1 MTRRPSIRDRA
12 RSYLAAAID
21 AGADDIAAKA
31 SARRRL
37 VAEGVPVLDAER
49 AVQRAFMQH
58 FFVDEFGG

>member
-12 RSYLAAAID
+12 RTYLAAAYA
-21 AGADDIAAKA
+21 AGSDDIAAKV

-37 VAEGVPVLDAER
+37 VAEGVPLLDADR
-49 AVQRAFMQH
+49 AVQRVFMAE